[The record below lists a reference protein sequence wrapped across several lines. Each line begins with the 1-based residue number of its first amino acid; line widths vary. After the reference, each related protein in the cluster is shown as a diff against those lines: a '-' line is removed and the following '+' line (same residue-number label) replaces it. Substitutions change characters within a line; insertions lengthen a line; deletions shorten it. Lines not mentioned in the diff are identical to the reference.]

1 MKKSSLLLCIT
12 ILGFSLSC
20 NKEDLNKLNPNEVVV
35 ESFFKSQSEI
45 ESALFAV
52 YAAIQRPQLYGR
64 EYFFTADLRSDEVT
78 TGGGQLE
85 ASRNQLL
92 IGANGPANAVSNAV
106 WFGFYLTIN
115 RANLVLDN
123 AERVEDI
130 SNAER
135 QRIIAEAKFAR
146 GYAYSELAF
155 MWGGVPIY
163 TSVPTTPDES
173 SPKATR
179 EEVFAQALQDFA
191 DAAAGLPTK
200 SNLDVP
206 GRFTRGAALNGA
218 ARVHMFQGNYGQ
230 ALTVLNQIV
239 DSGEYSLVA
248 EYDDNFQEENEFNAE
263 SLFEIGFATVGDF
276 AWGESGAA
284 GNQPLFEFSVRTQEY
299 SAIGWRNLIPSK
311 RLVDEFE
318 LPSKGDAKRDPRLDK
333 SFYFVGDT
341 FNNGADVVEEGN
353 VQGNTILF
361 QGENQKISWRKYSVM
376 YKSNPGGFGLSGI
389 NMRVMRYA
397 EVLLN
402 LAESELEAG
411 DAGRA
416 IALLNQVRQ
425 RPSVDMPPYPTA
437 NYPVDSP
444 AEILRAIQ
452 HEKMVELSSEQVR
465 YRDILRW
472 RAQGKLASEPFD
484 YFTPNKSELLPIPQ
498 EEIDNNASLSQSDQN
513 PGY

>member
-1 MKKSSLLLCIT
+1 MKKSNILVCIA

-20 NKEDLNKLNPNEVVV
+20 EEGDLNKLNPNEVVV
-35 ESFFKSQSEI
+35 ESFFKNQSEL
-45 ESALFAV
+45 ESAIFAV

-64 EYFFTADLRSDEVT
+64 EYFFTADLRSDELSS
-78 TGGGQLE
+78 GGGQLE
-85 ASRNQLL
+85 APRNQLL
-92 IGANGPANAVSNAV
+92 IGANGPANVVSNAV

-123 AERVEDI
+123 ADRVEDI
-130 SNAER
+130 SEAER
-135 QRIIAEAKFAR
+135 RRIIAEAKFAR
-146 GYAYSELAF
+146 GYAYSELGF
-155 MWGGVPIY
+155 LWGGVPIY
-163 TSVPTTPDES
+163 TSVSSTPDQS

-179 EEVFAQALQDFA
+179 EEVFAQAIQDFTEA
-191 DAAAGLPTK
+191 VAGLPTK
-200 SNLDVP
+200 SNIDIP
-206 GRFTRGAALNGA
+206 GRFTKGAALNA
-218 ARVHMFQGNYGQ
+218 VARVHMFQGNYGE
-230 ALTVLNQIV
+230 ALPALNQIV
-239 DSGEYSLVA
+239 NSGEYSLVP

-263 SLFEIGFATVGDF
+263 SLFEIGFASIGDF
-276 AWGESGAA
+276 GWGESGAG

-341 FNNGADVVEEGN
+341 FNNGVDVVEEGS

-361 QGENQKISWRKYSVM
+361 QGEEQKISWRKYSIM

-411 DAGRA
+411 DSGRA

-425 RPSVDMPPYPTA
+425 RPSVDMPPYPTV
-437 NYPVDSP
+437 NYPVNSP
-444 AEILRAIQ
+444 TEILRAIQ

-472 RAQGKLASEPFD
+472 RAQGKLASEPFS
-484 YFTPNKSELLPIPQ
+484 YFSANKSELLPLPQ
-498 EEIDNNASLSQSDQN
+498 EEIDNNANLTSADQN